1 MEESS
6 EGASFRWL
14 MKLPIGRGC
23 HIFLES
29 CQDVFHGITP
39 APLRKHSK
47 MPRINNS
54 GFLVDRIHVDPR
66 VESDTGRSIRI
77 FLVTKE
83 LDSVNAPFMN

>member
-1 MEESS
+1 MPHMMT
-6 EGASFRWL
+6 R
-14 MKLPIGRGC
+14 
-23 HIFLES
+23 
-29 CQDVFHGITP
+29 QDTNINQDQVLITY
-39 APLRKHSK
+39 
-47 MPRINNS
+47 NS

>member
-1 MEESS
+1 MPHMMT
-6 EGASFRWL
+6 RQHTN
-14 MKLPIGRGC
+14 IN
-23 HIFLES
+23 
-29 CQDVFHGITP
+29 QDQVLITY
-39 APLRKHSK
+39 
-47 MPRINNS
+47 NS